1 MITILSEE
9 ESRAWDERVRSLYA
23 SPDREDLVVAILM
36 DLAIG
41 ASGEREDVA
50 RLKARAILA
59 RLDTH

>member
-1 MITILSEE
+1 
-9 ESRAWDERVRSLYA
+9 
-23 SPDREDLVVAILM
+23 VVAILM